1 VFAVVCILYTFF
13 GGSPAR
19 EADKTGIFL
28 KKILRFVG
36 SPTNIGAPWGRCG
49 WSALPCGSYVHRGT
63 DKHKANMAQ
72 GWSRDYV
79 AYVHWPGGTDECKGL
94 RFIGSAWP
102 MNVSYVRRP

>member
-19 EADKTGIFL
+19 EPDKTGIFF

-36 SPTNIGAPWGRCG
+36 SLMIIGAPWGRCG

-79 AYVHWPGGTDECKGL
+79 AYVHWLGGTDECKGL

-102 MNVSYVRRP
+102 MNVS